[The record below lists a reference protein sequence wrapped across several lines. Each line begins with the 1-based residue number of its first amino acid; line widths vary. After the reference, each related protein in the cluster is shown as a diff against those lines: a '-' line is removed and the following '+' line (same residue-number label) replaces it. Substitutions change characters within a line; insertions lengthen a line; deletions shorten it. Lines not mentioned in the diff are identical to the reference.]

1 MSLEAAVRSVGLDVA
16 VRQADSVYQLS
27 RQSTSNA
34 DAATVEKMRLA
45 FSNHPTWEKTSN
57 ARVTPEKKGGLD
69 KYRHA

>member
-45 FSNHPTWEKTSN
+45 FSNHPMLPS
-57 ARVTPEKKGGLD
+57 AG
-69 KYRHA
+69 